1 MKTTTLILATS
12 LTITSTYTQAQ
23 KHKMEKPIIT
33 ASGLQIQIIE
43 HGKGKQAE
51 AGKKVKVH
59 YTGKFLNDTVFD
71 SSVKRGDPFTFKL
84 GAGQVIKGW
93 DEGIALLKVG
103 DKAILTIPPA
113 LGYGERAQGPIPAN
127 STLKFEVQL
136 LDVIDAPKIYF
147 DIPKDAKTEKTAS
160 GLQYIKVVEGKG
172 VKAEN
177 NKNVSVHYTGYTL
190 DEKGE
195 PKLFDSSIE
204 RGEPITF
211 TLGTGQVIKGWDEG
225 IALMKVGDKVRLIIP
240 YELAYGEAGRPPV
253 IGPKAILY
261 FDTELVEV
269 K

>member
-1 MKTTTLILATS
+1 MKTTSLILATS
-12 LTITSTYTQAQ
+12 LALSSTISIAQKNKKMETIT
-23 KHKMEKPIIT
+23 T
-33 ASGLQIQIIE
+33 ASGLQYQITE
-43 HGKGKQAE
+43 HGKGKQAV

-59 YTGKFLNDTVFD
+59 YTGKFLNDSVFD

-84 GAGQVIKGW
+84 GSGQVIKGW
-93 DEGIALLKVG
+93 DEGIALLKEG

-113 LGYGERAQGPIPAN
+113 LGYGANAQGPIPAN

-136 LDVIDAPKIYF
+136 LEVIEAPKLYF
-147 DIPKDAKTEKTAS
+147 DIPANAKTEKTAT
-160 GLQYIKVVEGKG
+160 GLQYIKVAEGTG

-177 NKNVSVHYTGYTL
+177 NKSVSVHYTGYTL

-195 PKLFDSSIE
+195 KKLFDSSLE

-225 IALMKVGDKVRLIIP
+225 IALMKVGDKLRLIIP
-240 YELAYGEAGRPPV
+240 YELAYGEQGRPPV

-261 FDTELVEV
+261 FDTELVSV

>member
-1 MKTTTLILATS
+1 MKTSTLLLATS
-12 LTITSTYTQAQ
+12 LTITSTYTLAQ
-23 KHKMEKPIIT
+23 KHKMETKTT
-33 ASGLQIQIIE
+33 ASGLQYQIIE

-59 YTGKFLNDTVFD
+59 YTGKFLNDSVFD

-93 DEGIALLKVG
+93 DEGIALLCEG

-113 LGYGERAQGPIPAN
+113 LGYGANAQGPIPGN

-136 LDVIDAPKIYF
+136 LEVIDAPKIYF
-147 DIPKDAKTEKTAS
+147 DMPKDAKTEKTAS
-160 GLQYIKVVEGKG
+160 GLQYIRVAEGKG
-172 VKAEN
+172 AQAEN

-190 DEKGE
+190 DEKNE
-195 PKLFDSSIE
+195 KKLFDSSIE

-211 TLGTGQVIKGWDEG
+211 KLGVGQVIKGWDEG
-225 IALMKVGDKVRLIIP
+225 IALMKVGDKMRLIIP

-253 IGPKAILY
+253 IAPKAILY
-261 FDTELVEV
+261 FDTELIEV